1 MTHDS
6 KPAYLAAWRSGRLA
20 EKARIARQRLA
31 ECTMCPRRCKVDRT
45 AGELGVCR
53 TGARAV
59 VCSFEPH
66 FGEEAPL
73 VGEHGS
79 GTIFFS
85 HCNLGCVFCQ
95 NYEISHEGLG
105 RETDPTDLADM
116 MLSLQAAGCGNINL
130 VTPSHVVP
138 QILTALETA
147 AAGGLRIP
155 LVYNSSGYDGVDTL
169 QLLDGV
175 VDIYMPDFKFWDPAT
190 AARLCRARD
199 YPQRARAALLKMHGQ
214 VGDLVLNEAG
224 EAERGML
231 IRHLV
236 MPGGSGET
244 EAILRFIAT
253 RLSRNSYV
261 NIMSQYRPC
270 GRAAEYPEINRSITD
285 REFRDARRAARDL
298 GLTRLDRPQRVF
310 VWR

>member
-1 MTHDS
+1 
-6 KPAYLAAWRSGRLA
+6 
-20 EKARIARQRLA
+20 
-31 ECTMCPRRCKVDRT
+31 
-45 AGELGVCR
+45 
-53 TGARAV
+53 
-59 VCSFEPH
+59 
-66 FGEEAPL
+66 
-73 VGEHGS
+73 
-79 GTIFFS
+79 
-85 HCNLGCVFCQ
+85 
-95 NYEISHEGLG
+95 
-105 RETDPTDLADM
+105 
-116 MLSLQAAGCGNINL
+116 
-130 VTPSHVVP
+130 
-138 QILTALETA
+138 
-147 AAGGLRIP
+147 
-155 LVYNSSGYDGVDTL
+155 
-169 QLLDGV
+169 

-298 GLTRLDRPQRVF
+298 GLSRLDRPQRVF